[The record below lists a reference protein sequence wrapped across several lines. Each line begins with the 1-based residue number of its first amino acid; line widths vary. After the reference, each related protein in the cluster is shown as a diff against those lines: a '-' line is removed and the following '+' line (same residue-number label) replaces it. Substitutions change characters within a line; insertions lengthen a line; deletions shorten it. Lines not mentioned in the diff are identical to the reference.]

1 MTYSV
6 AKNEPKKV
14 IKKKVYLSK
23 NKKLLLGLMSE
34 DKKEVKKN
42 GND

>member
-1 MTYSV
+1 MAV
-6 AKNEPKKV
+6 KIEPEKV
-14 IKKKVYLSK
+14 VKKKVYLSK
-23 NKKLLLGLMSE
+23 NKRLLLELIGQ